1 LFFVFFKGFSVE
13 GSALSLSGNRAAEK
27 HLRLAE
33 GLIKTAKIS
42 DAASEYEIRNA
53 FSRSYYALFH
63 ACCGYLWAAGIDVN
77 SLGRKHGRLHDEMG
91 RWVGKSFG
99 NFLRSSYELRRKS
112 DYIPEWN
119 PPPQDMSL
127 GMLISAQKQC
137 YFVMV
142 TGRKLCSD

>member
-1 LFFVFFKGFSVE
+1 ME
-13 GSALSLSGNRAAEK
+13 LSGNKAARG

-33 GLIKTAKIS
+33 GLIRTAKIS
-42 DAASEYEIRNA
+42 DASSECELRNA

-63 ACCGYLWAAGIDVN
+63 ACRGYLWAKGVDVH

-91 RWVGKSFG
+91 KWMGRSFG
-99 NFLRSSYELRRKS
+99 DFLRNSYELRRMS

-119 PPPQDMSL
+119 PPPLYLSIEKL
-127 GMLISAQKQC
+127 RTAQKQC

-142 TGRKLCSD
+142 TGQKLSSD